1 METLVKNSKAV
12 LLGATSELAQAEKN
26 DCVVRALA
34 IATGSEYDVAHKF
47 AADHLGRENRRGV
60 IGVTVFMKTVEKNN
74 TELNGKTFEKMGQT
88 SYTFKGERIR
98 YSEKELMH
106 NVKGYSKLR
115 KMIVATFLSKNPVGT
130 FLMLVPKHA
139 FVIQDGVVIDNIE
152 YTTEKLT
159 GYKGMRRPILA
170 AYVVK

>member
-1 METLVKNSKAV
+1 METLVKNSIAV

-26 DCVVRALA
+26 DCAVRALA
-34 IATGSEYDVAHKF
+34 IATGSDYDIAHKF
-47 AADHLGRENRRGV
+47 AADFMGRENKRETSV
-60 IGVTVFMKTVEKNN
+60 VANMVSIEKNK
-74 TELNGKTFEKMGQT
+74 TELNGLTFEKMGQT

-98 YSEKELMH
+98 FAAKELMH

-130 FLMLVPKHA
+130 FLMIVPNHA

-170 AYVVK
+170 AYLVK